1 MAVAILLVV
10 VLPTIFAI
18 AFAVSQIREFEK

>member
-1 MAVAILLVV
+1 MTAAAVLLIV

-18 AFAVSQIREFEK
+18 AFAVSQIRESK